1 MIKAAEDPMY
11 QKSATI
17 ICEIFSYR
25 LTKTE
30 RESFVCLVLQFI
42 CILYIEFSFVSD
54 RNRRSFANNISLL
67 KQSINLDSR
76 KILKFEILNADRD
89 ILLKTAS
96 IGKLLTKRR

>member
-1 MIKAAEDPMY
+1 MRFFLIDLQR
-11 QKSATI
+11 QK
-17 ICEIFSYR
+17 ENR
-25 LTKTE
+25 LLAL
-30 RESFVCLVLQFI
+30 FCNLF
-42 CILYIEFSFVSD
+42 EFSISSFLSYQIEIED
-54 RNRRSFANNISLL
+54 HFANNISLL